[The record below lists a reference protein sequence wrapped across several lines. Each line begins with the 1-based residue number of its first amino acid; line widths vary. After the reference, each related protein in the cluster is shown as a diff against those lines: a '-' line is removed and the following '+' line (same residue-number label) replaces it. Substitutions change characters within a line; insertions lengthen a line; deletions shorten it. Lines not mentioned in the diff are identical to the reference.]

1 VRDDEVALEWGL
13 DSAVRGDERR
23 EDVVGPGSDP
33 GVDVGRDPLDQ
44 RRALDLGGDEGVN
57 GWSPVG
63 ADLGAGCGEV

>member
-1 VRDDEVALEWGL
+1 LLSNGASTRP
-13 DSAVRGDERR
+13 SAVMNGARTWWAP
-23 EDVVGPGSDP
+23 VSDP